1 MDRNTFIGI
10 WALLMIPMATFLGIV
25 GMIVGVAV
33 ILFLGVGSK
42 EG

>member
-10 WALLMIPMATFLGIV
+10 WALLMIPLATFLGIV
-25 GMIVGVAV
+25 GMIVGVVV
-33 ILFLGVGSK
+33 IMMLGMGGK

>member
-10 WALLMIPMATFLGIV
+10 WALLMVPLATFLGIV
-25 GMIVGVAV
+25 GMILGVAV
-33 ILFLGVGSK
+33 ILLMGMGSK

>member
-10 WALLMIPMATFLGIV
+10 WALLMVPLATFLGIV

-33 ILFLGVGSK
+33 ILLIGLGSK

>member
-10 WALLMIPMATFLGIV
+10 WALIMVPLATFLGIV

-33 ILFLGVGSK
+33 ILFLGLGSK

>member
-10 WALLMIPMATFLGIV
+10 WALLMVPLATFLGIV

-33 ILFLGVGSK
+33 ILFVGMGTK

>member
-10 WALLMIPMATFLGIV
+10 WALLMVPLATFLGIV
-25 GMIVGVAV
+25 GMILGVAV
-33 ILFLGVGSK
+33 ILLIGLGTK

>member
-1 MDRNTFIGI
+1 VP
-10 WALLMIPMATFLGIV
+10 LATFLGIV

-33 ILFLGVGSK
+33 ILLIGLGSK

>member
-1 MDRNTFIGI
+1 MDRNLFIGI

-25 GMIVGVAV
+25 GMIIGVAG
-33 ILFLGVGSK
+33 ILFLGIGSK

>member
-10 WALLMIPMATFLGIV
+10 WALLMVPLAAFMGIAGMIIGVGVILLLGI
-25 GMIVGVAV
+25 
-33 ILFLGVGSK
+33 GSK

>member
-10 WALLMIPMATFLGIV
+10 WALLMIPLATFLGIV

-33 ILFLGVGSK
+33 ILFLEVGSK